1 MNNFRCA
8 IIGAGIAGVA
18 TAYWLAVRHGQKGIM
33 LIDRDLPLSFTT
45 ASSGENFRDC
55 WPQPWMTSL
64 TARSI
69 DLMEE
74 MFRQSGGAFGMR
86 HSGYEFVSESADA
99 GRFDWR
105 VSDSQSSGEGME
117 RITSVHTIRE
127 SRPYLSDSV
136 RQVVRI
142 LRAGVVDVQALG
154 AWMLRE
160 ARKAG
165 VSLLRGEVTALDQV
179 SSGGF
184 ELSVGNGGE
193 RIASD
198 QLVLAA
204 GPFSGHLAAMLGV
217 DLPLENVLQQKFVVS
232 DTLQVIPRDMPFTIF
247 ADPQRLAWSDEET
260 GLIADDPE
268 FAHLLEEFPA
278 GLHIKPESSNQIK
291 LGWAYN
297 RQVQTPRWDP
307 ATDERFPEIVI
318 RGASRFI
325 PALNVYLDDLP
336 GPVHRFAGYYTRTPE
351 NLPLIGPL
359 GVENAFTISALSGYG
374 TMAACAAAELCAQWI
389 GGSAPPDYALY
400 LSPNRYGDPQ
410 VMAEIDRIDS
420 DGQL

>member
-1 MNNFRCA
+1 
-8 IIGAGIAGVA
+8 
-18 TAYWLAVRHGQKGIM
+18 M

-127 SRPYLSDSV
+127 SRPYLSDS
-136 RQVVRI
+136 
-142 LRAGVVDVQALG
+142 
-154 AWMLRE
+154 E

-374 TMAACAAAELCAQWI
+374 TMAACAALCCVSQPESLWRSTGD
-389 GGSAPPDYALY
+389 GGNRPD
-400 LSPNRYGDPQ
+400 RF
-410 VMAEIDRIDS
+410 
-420 DGQL
+420 